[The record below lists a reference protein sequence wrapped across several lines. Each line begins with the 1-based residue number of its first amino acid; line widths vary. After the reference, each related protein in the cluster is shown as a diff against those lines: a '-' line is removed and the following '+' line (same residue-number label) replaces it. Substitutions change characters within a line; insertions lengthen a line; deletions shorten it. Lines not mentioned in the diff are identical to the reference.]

1 MVIDFVIIYT
11 ARTYDQISDIIKSIL
26 PKRIL
31 TVRLLSLVQTILKID
46 HSFIAFQVLCFRKM
60 YKIYFYINDFYYYLH
75 GNTII
80 YFYAANQTPNRVILI
95 YVYSLHLCSRITKNH
110 FRGIKKP
117 AVLNTRLVLKTV
129 DNLFFFFLWQSGYNF
144 CPSRQLTP
152 AVVGLSIP
160 TRLLYTQNLRPY
172 YIIKIIHCNV

>member
-95 YVYSLHLCSRITKNH
+95 YVYSLHLCSRITKNY
-110 FRGIKKP
+110 FRGIKKTSCFKHSSRFK
-117 AVLNTRLVLKTV
+117 NCWQ
-129 DNLFFFFLWQSGYNF
+129 FIFFFLMAEWLQFLSQPTINA
-144 CPSRQLTP
+144 CSC
-152 AVVGLSIP
+152 GLVDSHEAS
-160 TRLLYTQNLRPY
+160 LYTKSTTILY
-172 YIIKIIHCNV
+172 YYNNTL